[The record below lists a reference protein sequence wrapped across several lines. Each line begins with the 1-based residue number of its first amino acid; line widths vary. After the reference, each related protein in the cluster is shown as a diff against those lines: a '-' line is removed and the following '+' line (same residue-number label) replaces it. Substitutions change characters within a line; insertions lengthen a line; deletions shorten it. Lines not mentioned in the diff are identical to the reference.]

1 VSAFRGLQVV
11 MPMAGFGTR
20 FARTGVTTPKPLI
33 PVDGGP
39 MFEKALSSFEPMTVP
54 VRLFAVIRR
63 ELEETAGLATALQK
77 GRPDAVVK
85 QLPAPTR
92 GAVETCLAVADDLD
106 PALPVAVLDCDLWFD
121 SAAYFAHVAALVAG
135 TARESGV
142 LTFASRDPRYSY
154 ALVSDDGRVTRTAE
168 KDPISDRALAGSYL
182 FARGD
187 LFVEAARELTA
198 TQTLD
203 GRVPELYTS
212 LLYNILLRRG
222 FGVRAFPVD
231 RYASFG
237 TPEELAAIVER

>member
-106 PALPVAVLDCDLWFD
+106 PALPVAVLDCDQWFD
-121 SAAYFAHVAALVAG
+121 SA
-135 TARESGV
+135 ARESGV